1 MTTYTK
7 MLVGYKADYSRSVF
21 TVLKGGLI
29 AYKNGSEWIVVD
41 KLRSTKIGA
50 FGVHKTLT

>member
-1 MTTYTK
+1 MTAYTK

-41 KLRSTKIGA
+41 KLR
-50 FGVHKTLT
+50 